1 MPRLRPESSSET
13 SSIVSGPLPV
23 QSNGGVGS
31 FSSHGA
37 LFHCTQPQAL
47 RLSDEQ
53 VVEQIDVIQDE
64 LSFYGYRPVTRAL
77 QAQGY
82 DIHHKR
88 VARIMRQQSLG
99 IQPKRRFVRTTDT
112 QHTLAALSTAVLQRR
127 PAPGICVHHRERGS
141 QYANADDRRALDEY
155 GLIASMAVAYPYDH
169 VQAERFM
176 KTLQV
181 EEVYA

>member
-23 QSNGGVGS
+23 QSNGGVGL

-64 LSFYGYRPVTRAL
+64 LSVYGYRRVTRAL

-82 DIHHKR
+82 DSQHDGPICPKLNR
-88 VARIMRQQSLG
+88 NRMPDQPDRIRW
-99 IQPKRRFVRTTDT
+99 RT
-112 QHTLAALSTAVLQRR
+112 
-127 PAPGICVHHRERGS
+127 S
-141 QYANADDRRALDEY
+141 QYPN
-155 GLIASMAVAYPYDH
+155 
-169 VQAERFM
+169 
-176 KTLQV
+176 
-181 EEVYA
+181 

>member
-23 QSNGGVGS
+23 QSNGGVGC

-47 RLSDEQ
+47 RLSDEL

-64 LSFYGYRPVTRAL
+64 LSVYGYRRVTRAL

-88 VARIMRQQSLG
+88 VARIIDRKSVG
-99 IQPKRRFVRTTDT
+99 IQPKRRFVRTTDS
-112 QHTLAALSTAVLQRR
+112 QHDG
-127 PAPGICVHHRERGS
+127 PICPNLYRNRMPDQPDRIWWRIS
-141 QYANADDRRALDEY
+141 QY
-155 GLIASMAVAYPYDH
+155 PY
-169 VQAERFM
+169 
-176 KTLQV
+176 
-181 EEVYA
+181 